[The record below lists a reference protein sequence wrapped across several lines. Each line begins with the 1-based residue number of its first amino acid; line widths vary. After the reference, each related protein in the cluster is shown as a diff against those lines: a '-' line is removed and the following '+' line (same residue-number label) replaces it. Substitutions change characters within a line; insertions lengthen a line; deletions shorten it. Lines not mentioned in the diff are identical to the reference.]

1 MKFIFSISL
10 NVMLL
15 LVFTVS
21 TTTSAWACGKNS
33 HKKETQYSKPKCQ
46 KDCSQN
52 CCSNSKNKKKK
63 CCGDNCTCSVSVM
76 LNADLPKQLTIETYP
91 IRPVFIVK
99 SAFFYKQAFSK
110 STIQVIWQPP
120 ITALSIG

>member
-1 MKFIFSISL
+1 MKFIVSISL
-10 NVMLL
+10 NIMLI

-33 HKKETQYSKPKCQ
+33 HKKETQYSQPKCQ

-63 CCGDNCTCSVSVM
+63 CCGGTCQCSVSVM
-76 LNADLPKQLTIETYP
+76 YNADLPKQLTLETYS

-99 SAFFYKQAFSK
+99 RDFFYKQAFSK
-110 STIQVIWQPP
+110 STIQDIWQPP
-120 ITALSIG
+120 ITALPIA

>member
-1 MKFIFSISL
+1 MKFIVSISL

-21 TTTSAWACGKNS
+21 TSTSAWACGKNC
-33 HKKETQYSKPKCQ
+33 HKKETIDSQPKSQ
-46 KDCSQN
+46 KGCSQN
-52 CCSNSKNKKKK
+52 CCSNSENKKKK

-76 LNADLPKQLTIETYP
+76 LIADLPKQLAIETFST
-91 IRPVFIVK
+91 RPVFIVK
-99 SAFFYKQAFSK
+99 RDFFYKQAFSK
-110 STIQVIWQPP
+110 STIQDIWQPP

>member
-1 MKFIFSISL
+1 MKFIVSISL

-15 LVFTVS
+15 LVFTIS
-21 TTTSAWACGKNS
+21 TTNSAWACGKNS
-33 HKKETQYSKPKCQ
+33 HKKETLYSKSKSQ

-52 CCSNSKNKKKK
+52 CCSNSENKKKK

-76 LNADLPKQLTIETYP
+76 LIADLPKQLTIETFST
-91 IRPVFIVK
+91 RPVFIVK
-99 SAFFYKQAFSK
+99 RDFFYKQAFSK
-110 STIQVIWQPP
+110 STIQDIWQPP